1 MSLYQDIT
9 TLTKPYLGPAAEQF
23 IAKQC
28 QTYLNI
34 DPASLTK
41 AHLKDLAMWVDTA
54 GRRFMEGAKC
64 QELAAKI
71 ARY

>member
-1 MSLYQDIT
+1 MSVYQDIAN
-9 TLTKPYLGPAAEQF
+9 LSKPFLGPAAEQF

-34 DPASLTK
+34 APAALTR
-41 AHLKDLAMWVDTA
+41 AHLKDLATWVDIGGA
-54 GRRFMEGAKC
+54 RFMDSAKC
-64 QELAAKI
+64 KELCAKI